1 MKKWKSLFG
10 ILLALIMIS
19 ITPLDILAAGQPKY
33 IKEVRLSY
41 GETAD
46 EAKSWLIE
54 NEYTVLEHNLNDGTG
69 KD

>member
-1 MKKWKSLFG
+1 MKKWKSVFG

-41 GETAD
+41 GETAY

-54 NEYTVLEHNLNDGTG
+54 N
-69 KD
+69 